1 MPKIIDYDARRLEI
15 ASKAAAVLA
24 RDGIQETNLGK
35 IADRCG
41 VGRTTLYQYFRNI
54 GELIDFTLAETFARL
69 DAEAE
74 AILRE
79 SGLRAVD
86 RLVRLMQYLERVAIL
101 EKDRMVL
108 VLDFLL
114 HPRRE
119 MPGIEFDVP
128 QHVRILRSELEKM
141 LDQAIAAGDIV
152 KIDAKSMAFTLFA
165 LVEASTV
172 HGALYDNISL
182 DDTMRDIRIL
192 INGLMVDRS
201 LPA

>member
-24 RDGIQETNLGK
+24 RDGIQEATLGK
-35 IADRCG
+35 IADSCG

-54 GELIDFTLAETFARL
+54 GELIDFTLADTFARL

-74 AILRE
+74 AILQA
-79 SGLRAVD
+79 SDLRAVD
-86 RLVRLMQYLERVAIL
+86 RLIHLMQYLERIAVQD
-101 EKDRMVL
+101 KDRMVL

-114 HPRRE
+114 HPRRKVQ
-119 MPGIEFDVP
+119 GVEFDVP
-128 QHVRILRSELEKM
+128 QQVRILRDELEKM
-141 LDQAIAAGDIV
+141 LEQAVAAGDIV
-152 KIDAKSMAFTLFA
+152 KVDAKSMAFTLFA

-172 HGALYDNISL
+172 HSALYDNISL

-192 INGLMVDRS
+192 ITGLMIDRG
-201 LPA
+201 